1 LKRSSFLVGDFHS
14 TGAHFPGI
22 TGARSLLKHR
32 SQIFRSRARRRWS
45 HSSSRLRRP
54 YLQCLPQRCIGNWKS
69 DAVALLE
76 GKYRKMAHPRVEK
89 GMLLSC
95 ATLVALFS
103 AVFKSV
109 SEFRAQ
115 LSGRPVRLSSRFM
128 ALR

>member
-1 LKRSSFLVGDFHS
+1 VPVED
-14 TGAHFPGI
+14 GAI
-22 TGARSLLKHR
+22 RLLGC
-32 SQIFRSRARRRWS
+32 
-45 HSSSRLRRP
+45 P

-76 GKYRKMAHPRVEK
+76 GKYRKMAHRRAEK

-103 AVFKSV
+103 SLLFKSV
-109 SEFRAQ
+109 LANLARNYPAD
-115 LSGRPVRLSSRFM
+115 RLSSRFM